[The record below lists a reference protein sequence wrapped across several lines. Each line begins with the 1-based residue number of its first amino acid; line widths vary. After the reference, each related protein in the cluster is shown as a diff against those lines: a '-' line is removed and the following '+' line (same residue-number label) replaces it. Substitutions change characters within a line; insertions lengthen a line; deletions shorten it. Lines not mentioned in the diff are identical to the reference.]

1 MTPRAPS
8 SHRRFGLVALAAFG
22 VSLAPALAQQ
32 SAPSPVAPAA
42 PAPAPAPVAVPAAA
56 PAPQKP
62 ALDRHGMPE
71 KMSGEQI
78 KEIWF
83 DGRPFVATGPDGTAF
98 RMVFTPDGKAS
109 RLAMA
114 GKKPKPVVGFW
125 RVIAEGYCS
134 RWSGSNR
141 EKCFNVRKSEDGTRT
156 IVRFG
161 QQIAGT
167 WERP

>member
-8 SHRRFGLVALAAFG
+8 SRPRFGLAALAVFG
-22 VSLAPALAQQ
+22 LTLAPALAQQ
-32 SAPSPVAPAA
+32 PGSAPAA
-42 PAPAPAPVAVPAAA
+42 PAATPPATA
-56 PAPQKP
+56 APQKP

-71 KMSGEQI
+71 KMSGDQI

-98 RMVFTPDGKAS
+98 RMVFTPDGKAT

-134 RWSGSNR
+134 RWSGTNR